1 MKLPCNRVGC
11 GVGLLIV
18 GVLLNAGTAQERS
31 VRSTGDKLDTHQ
43 DWIPPEQSSLLSQ
56 LHWAFTDTGP
66 ATLEQTYPFGQG
78 GGFLP
83 VDPTAAQ
90 VRRVQN
96 VGQKPKDSPTQA
108 EKPPIKID
116 RKTRETL
123 LAFVHQHHPE
133 LTRLLK
139 SLEKNRPR
147 QYQSAMR
154 SLSNSYNRLQL
165 LKDQGKTKPYDAALE
180 QWKLSSRIKLKAAQV
195 AVKDTPQQ
203 RKQLES
209 LIAKQFDSRVDAL
222 RAEEARLSERLKRL
236 SELMKEQSDRQLEIE
251 RNMDAVMRTA
261 TRNMQRAESDQNTDS
276 DAPTGKKPVKQS
288 ADEKD
293 KKPIRGKN
301 KKSDKANDDD
311 SN

>member
-11 GVGLLIV
+11 GVGLLMV
-18 GVLLNAGTAQERS
+18 GVLLNASIAQEGS
-31 VRSTGDKLDTHQ
+31 VRSNGDKVDTHQ
-43 DWIPPEQSSLLSQ
+43 DWETPEQSSLLSQ
-56 LHWAFTDTGP
+56 LHRVFTDTGP
-66 ATLEQTYPFGQG
+66 PTLKQTYPFGQG
-78 GGFLP
+78 GGFLAVNP
-83 VDPTAAQ
+83 Q

-96 VGQKPKDSPTQA
+96 AGQKPKDSPTQT

-154 SLSNSYNRLQL
+154 SLSNSYHRLQL
-165 LKDQGKTKPYDAALE
+165 LKEQGKTKQYDAALE

-209 LIAKQFDSRVDAL
+209 LIAKQFDSRIDAL

-236 SELMKEQSDRQLEIE
+236 SELMEEQSDRQLEIQQ
-251 RNMDAVMRTA
+251 NMDAVMRTA
-261 TRNMQRAESDQNTDS
+261 TRNMKRAMSDQVVDGDVPTD
-276 DAPTGKKPVKQS
+276 KKSQKQS
-288 ADEKD
+288 TDEKN

-301 KKSDKANDDD
+301 KKSDKASDDG